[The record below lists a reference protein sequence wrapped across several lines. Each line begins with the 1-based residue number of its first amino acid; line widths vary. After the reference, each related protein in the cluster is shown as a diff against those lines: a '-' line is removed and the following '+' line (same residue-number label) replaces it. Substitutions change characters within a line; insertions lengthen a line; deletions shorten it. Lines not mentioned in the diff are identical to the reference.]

1 MINKL
6 YDFRQVQI
14 PAALLQAVVTQE
26 EMAGELQLLAARF
39 TTIAPTD
46 LPIQAGD
53 VVTLTFED
61 AKTPEG
67 IRKIY
72 ANVGRAFDDIETL
85 LPGHQVGDNLEIPY
99 AGKQVRACI
108 QSVKRLTIPALTDDY
123 VRQLG
128 IDGVTTLAQCEDYV
142 FAQLAQR
149 QRKRKFQ
156 GIMGIVSK
164 AINEHTEFA
173 PLEEDHPWFQ
183 ALHGLM
189 MDRVEALA
197 AQEGKTAD
205 EVLPMAVR
213 MPDKPLEECRQAL
226 KNMCV
231 ERARQ
236 GALGQ
241 AYAKE
246 NGVELPQAE
255 AIPDLIGNY
264 VDYLNQVVFDYFA
277 PQIQVDHP

>member
-14 PAALLQAVVTQE
+14 PAALLQAAVTQE
-26 EMAGELQLLAARF
+26 EMAGELQLLASRF

-46 LPIQAGD
+46 LPIQTGD
-53 VVTLTFED
+53 VVALTFED
-61 AKTPEG
+61 AKAPEG

-72 ANVGRAFDDIETL
+72 ANVGRDFDDIEAL
-85 LPGHQVGDNLEIPY
+85 LPGHRVGDSLEIPY
-99 AGKQVRACI
+99 AGKQVSACI
-108 QSVKRLTIPALTDDY
+108 QSVKRLTVPALTDDY

-128 IDGVTTLAQCEDYV
+128 IDQAATVAQCEDYV

-189 MDRVEALA
+189 MGRVEALA
-197 AQEGKTAD
+197 AQEGKTPD

-226 KNMCV
+226 KNMCI

-246 NGVELPQAE
+246 NGVELPQEE

-277 PQIQVDHP
+277 PQIQVDRP